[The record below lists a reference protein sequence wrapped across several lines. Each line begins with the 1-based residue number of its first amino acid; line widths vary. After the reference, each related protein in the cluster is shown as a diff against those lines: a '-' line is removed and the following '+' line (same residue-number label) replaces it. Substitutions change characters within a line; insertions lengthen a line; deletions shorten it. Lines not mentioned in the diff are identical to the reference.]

1 MPIYLPGPSYSSP
14 FVLYGVGAYSL
25 MPVPPAGGY
34 GEAPY
39 GLSSYGSVD
48 IMPPTMTGA
57 NSLDGFR
64 VELFFSEEMLWDSVL
79 VDPTNYT
86 FVATYGV
93 PLTSVSVAPG
103 TLGPF
108 GGYTSVIV
116 THSGGTLGGDYLLT
130 AVNITDLAGNPIAPA
145 PANQA
150 QFFSLGDTAQATV
163 AVGGDGKTVTL
174 SFLDSNGDP
183 QDLLTEAQFSPGTG
197 SLASYEVNTTYPV
210 VPTLDAVL
218 HPVMGDASQV
228 ALTLT
233 GMTSTSYDAVVGPS
247 LSLAYEGDT
256 GLPDAD
262 PNFIGVEVG
271 TGTSVP
277 SAGVGLLLSKGVSGQ
292 YGWLFEDT
300 SGRLVPNCA
309 FRVDFPLNLVGTT
322 FAPPLINGVLATLSV
337 SDGAVQVDIGLADV
351 AGSRIL
357 TVTSGAFSAQVP
369 FLWEGTAFT
378 VTLLRNQKGSFYSLI
393 VDGVPF
399 LTFPIASATGVPAY
413 APGAAVIVESGFAVN
428 LFCLVGV
435 GLTATSTVYTSAWNF
450 LHGLTETFVGSGV
463 LARDRVYTKYGPLVK
478 AWGDTTPATKNDVV
492 VRVNGVPVSV
502 ASVNPY
508 EGEVYPTV
516 PIPLTP
522 VGMTTVEVDYKWF
535 ATPAFPLAG
544 LNTRGL
550 NLNAWSQAKGHTA
563 GGLNPL
569 PSTSNGVMP
578 RRRFPLGVVL
588 SPYRRKSPVRVGVK
602 YYGWQRAYSALLNQ
616 YTTLRLNQNPRAIS
630 DGNLIAKGQ
639 ATLVNYEGDTT
650 PQTAPTPWLFM
661 GQDTG
666 GVVGD
671 GTYRVTSS
679 TSGGYG
685 VGLGA
690 VYYQE
695 VDLSRT
701 TSLQF
706 AARLRVGAY
715 TPDGVFTGV
724 AFGAHNNRSLVLIGF
739 VVVDGVRSLGLL
751 RDPSRPDLESSW
763 DLGLGRTTTA
773 VSQTELEFSSLDFP
787 RGAQVGDKLRV
798 ASGPQAGVYTIAEC
812 GLSEVGGVVTV
823 TLTSPLPVSVD
834 TYGADTFTVLFDMP
848 WDEDEATYR
857 VLASF
862 PTGALN
868 VYTGGRIS
876 GLALS
881 LADLSVVGYTAQ
893 TGLLLPTLE
902 SGAMYWGSVSR
913 VATDTATW
921 NFVRYAATP
930 APVISTVTGIVN
942 IADMTVPPD
951 ETTQPWFV
959 VEDFGQGE
967 VDSSGTRLLLKSNC
981 ADDTANLVFGYR
993 RLEPY
998 LSYKGV
1004 VTDFLA
1010 AFRVDSG
1017 LLGAGDASLQVRDG
1031 QREARVTTLQYVQ
1044 YGGQRQLFS
1053 FGQVSLSGLRLPTSE
1068 GWTALMGSNLA
1079 VPTVKVH
1086 ALSTVKTASTVGRW
1100 GAEITTPVTP
1110 AFVGSTGAILEARL
1124 QVASY
1129 TAGTPSLVAPVW
1141 STIVPTAPGS
1151 GVEVQVQ
1158 LTATGVALADRSGSV
1173 VTSYPFVWDDGA
1185 YHTYRLLIDLGTNT
1199 ATLVV
1204 DDVVL
1209 GVVAGFTGAF
1219 PTTAS
1224 SGYLFSDFGF
1234 AGTGAAQVLWDAVSC
1249 TPLAANPPVGA
1260 VLGKTLGVRTASG
1273 SETTID
1279 GYRIPRSDNTSEPN
1293 SSLAAVPVVMN
1304 YTSVTEVRLRLDPA
1318 WGVSVYRPDLAPPP
1332 GFVSPEFV
1340 SETTDPNGAWI
1351 NVEYREL
1358 PVYKVMF
1365 PEVPNL
1371 AFGALD
1377 KRSVT
1382 QQRWSE
1388 VKYYLRGTPNGNYL
1402 APTGMVLNRSTALT
1416 SGEYTLDK
1424 TPEVRVIPAR
1434 TLTEVYVWDAHM
1446 HAARVFHVQV
1456 DGVLLPTSAW
1466 SFDATSQVVT
1476 LTAPLPSVLYPV
1488 TVTFTVGKPVT
1499 STYLC
1504 SQPVGETVTVLNDGT
1519 PIVPKNNYD
1528 LPETRVVTNDPLD
1541 PTEYSVTFT
1550 AGSQSRYVGL
1560 ETCEARDGDAVPLS
1574 IACDDPAPGMGLAEL
1589 ALSGTLFSEWEHT
1602 RIAGGPGGTFG
1613 HGSPSVGGSTMHFH
1627 PGAMLTLGGGRP
1639 TSANTYNVL
1648 NTALLQTNQAAPG
1661 SLGMGLN
1668 QDFHIV
1674 LTVTTPYAETVV
1686 TVASDNTPPS
1696 LATPALSVN
1705 PNGVPNPN
1713 GHGAC
1718 VGQLIDYAPTGT
1730 SRLGPWG
1737 GLASLSTNSLLAG
1750 GAQVTGT
1757 AFLLSGGNQ
1766 LPAPTTTDLTILAA
1780 N

>member
-1 MPIYLPGPSYSSP
+1 MPVYLPGPGYGSP
-14 FVLYGVGAYSL
+14 FVLYGTGGYSL

-48 IMPPTMTGA
+48 ITPPAVTGA
-57 NSLDGFR
+57 NSLNGFR
-64 VELFFSEEMLWDSVL
+64 VEVFFSEEMLGDSAL
-79 VDPTNYT
+79 VDPANYT
-86 FVATYGV
+86 FAATYGV
-93 PLTSVSVAPG
+93 PLTSVSVAFG

-130 AVNITDLAGNPIAPA
+130 TANITDLAGNPIGPNAQA
-145 PANQA
+145 QA
-150 QFFSLGDTAQATV
+150 QFFSLGDTTQAV
-163 AVGGDGKTVTL
+163 AVAGGDGKTVTL
-174 SFLDSNGDP
+174 SFLDSNDNP
-183 QDLLTEAQFSPGTG
+183 QDLLTEAQFSPGTE
-197 SLASYEVNTTYPV
+197 SLASYEVTTEYPV
-210 VPTLDAVL
+210 VPTLDAVE

-233 GMTSTSYDAVVGPS
+233 GMTSTLYDVVVGPS
-247 LSLAYEGDT
+247 RSLAYEGDT
-256 GLPDAD
+256 ELPDAD

-271 TGTSVP
+271 AGTSVP
-277 SAGVGLLLSKGVSGQ
+277 SVGVGLLLSKSAGSQ

-309 FRVDFPLNLVGTT
+309 FRADFPLNLTGTT
-322 FAPPLINGVLATLSV
+322 FSPPLMDGVLATLSV

-351 AGSRIL
+351 AGTRIL
-357 TVTSGAFSAQVP
+357 TVTSGAFSGQVP

-378 VTLLRNQKGSFYSLI
+378 VTLLRNQKGTFYSLI

-413 APGAAVIVESGFAVN
+413 APGAALILESSFAVN

-450 LHGLTETFVGSGV
+450 LHGLTETFTGSGV

-522 VGMTTVEVDYKWF
+522 VGTTTVEVDYKWF

-569 PSTSNGVMP
+569 PSTSRGVMP

-588 SPYRRKSPVRVGVK
+588 SPYRRKSPVRVGHK

-630 DGNLIAKGQ
+630 DGNLVAKGQ

-661 GQDTG
+661 GSDTG

-671 GTYRVTSS
+671 GTYRVTST

-685 VGLGA
+685 VGFGA

-701 TSLQF
+701 TSVQF

-763 DLGLGRTTTA
+763 DLGVGRTTTA

-787 RGAQVGDKLRV
+787 RGAQAGDKLRV

-823 TLTSPLPVSVD
+823 TLTSPLPVSVS

-862 PTGALN
+862 PTGALT
-868 VYTGGRIS
+868 VYAGGRIS

-902 SGAMYWGSVSR
+902 SGAVYWGSVSR

-930 APVISTVTGIVN
+930 APVISTVTGIAN
-942 IADMTVPPD
+942 LADMTVPPD
-951 ETTQPWFV
+951 ETAQPWFV
-959 VEDFGQGE
+959 VEDFGQGV

-1004 VTDFLA
+1004 VTDFFA

-1031 QREARVTTLQYVQ
+1031 QREGRVTTLQYVQ

-1053 FGQVSLSGLRLPTSE
+1053 FGQVSLSGLRLPTAE
-1068 GWTALMGSNLA
+1068 GWTALTGSNLA
-1079 VPTVKVH
+1079 TPTVKVH

-1100 GAEITTPVTP
+1100 GAEITAPVAP
-1110 AFVGSTGAILEARL
+1110 AFVGSKGAILEARL

-1151 GVEVQVQ
+1151 GKEVQVQ

-1173 VTSYPFVWDDGA
+1173 VTSYPFAWGDGA
-1185 YHTYRLLIDLGTNT
+1185 YHTYRLLVDTVALT

-1209 GVVAGFTGAF
+1209 GSTGLAGF

-1234 AGTGAAQVLWDAVSC
+1234 AGSGAAQVLWDAVSC
-1249 TPLAANPPVGA
+1249 TPLAPNPPVGA
-1260 VLGKTLGVRTASG
+1260 VLGRTLGVRLASG
-1273 SETTID
+1273 AEGSID
-1279 GYRIPRSDNTSEPN
+1279 GYRIPRTDGTSEPN
-1293 SSLAAVPVVMN
+1293 SSLTAVPVVMD

-1358 PVYKVMF
+1358 PVYKVAF

-1371 AFGALD
+1371 AFGALN

-1402 APTGMVLNRSTALT
+1402 APTGMVLNRGTALT

-1424 TPEVRVIPAR
+1424 TPEVRTIPSR

-1466 SFDATSQVVT
+1466 SFDAASQVVT
-1476 LTAPLPSVLYPV
+1476 LAAPLPSVQYPV

-1504 SQPVGETVTVLNDGT
+1504 SQPVNETVTVLNDGT

-1528 LPETRVVTNDPLD
+1528 LPETRAVTTDPLD

-1550 AGSQSRYVGL
+1550 AGSESRYVGL
-1560 ETCEARDGDAVPLS
+1560 ETCEVRDGDNVPLS
-1574 IACDDPAPGMGLAEL
+1574 IACDGPAPGMGLAEL
-1589 ALSGTLFSEWEHT
+1589 ALSGTMFSEWEHT
-1602 RIAGGPGGTFG
+1602 RIAGGSGGTFG
-1613 HGSPSVGGSTMHFH
+1613 HASPSVVGSAMHFH

-1668 QDFHIV
+1668 QDTRMV

-1686 TVASDNTPPS
+1686 AVASDNTPPS
-1696 LATPALSVN
+1696 LATPALAVN

-1718 VGQLIDYAPTGT
+1718 VGQLIDYAPTGV

-1750 GAQVTGT
+1750 GAQVTST
-1757 AFLLSGGNQ
+1757 AFLLGGGSQ

>member
-1 MPIYLPGPSYSSP
+1 MPVYLPGPGYGSP
-14 FVLYGVGAYSL
+14 LVLYGAGVFAS

-48 IMPPTMTGA
+48 VTPPTVTGA

-64 VELFFSEEMLWDSVL
+64 VEVFFSEEMLGDSVL
-79 VDPTNYT
+79 VDPANYT
-86 FVATYGV
+86 FAATYGV
-93 PLTSVSVAPG
+93 PLTSVSVLPG
-103 TLGPF
+103 TLGPY
-108 GGYTSVIV
+108 GGYTSVLV
-116 THSGGTLGGDYLLT
+116 THSGGTLGGDYVLT
-130 AVNITDLAGNPIAPA
+130 TANITDIAGNPVGPGAA
-145 PANQA
+145 AQA
-150 QFFSLGDTAQATV
+150 QFFSLGDTTQAVVT
-163 AVGGDGKTVTL
+163 VGGDGKTVLL
-174 SFLDSNGDP
+174 SFSDSNGDP

-197 SLASYEVNTTYPV
+197 SLASYEVTTEYPV
-210 VPTLDAVL
+210 TPTLDAVA
-218 HPVMGDASQV
+218 HPVSGDASQV

-233 GMTSTSYDAVVGPS
+233 GMTSTLYGLVVGPS
-247 LSLAYEGDT
+247 RSLSYEGES
-256 GLPDAD
+256 GLPDAN
-262 PNFIGVEVG
+262 PTFIGVEVG

-277 SAGVGLLLSKGVSGQ
+277 SVGVGLLLSKGAGAQ

-300 SGRLVPNCA
+300 TGRMVPGST
-309 FRVDFPLNLVGTT
+309 FRADFPLNLTGTT
-322 FAPPLINGVLATLSV
+322 FLPAPANNTLATLSV

-351 AGSRIL
+351 AGTRIL

-369 FLWEGTAFT
+369 FMWEGAACT
-378 VTLLRNQKGSFYSLI
+378 VTLLRNQKGAFYSLI

-399 LTFPIASATGVPAY
+399 LTFPLASATGVPTL
-413 APGAAVIVESGFAVN
+413 APGTAVVLEAGFTVN

-435 GLTATSTVYTSAWNF
+435 GLTATSTVFTSAWNF
-450 LHGLTETFVGSGV
+450 IHGLTETFIGSGV

-478 AWGDTTPATKNDVV
+478 AWGDTTPATKNDVA

-522 VGMTTVEVDYKWF
+522 VGATTVEVDYKWF

-569 PSTSNGVMP
+569 PSTSKGVMP

-588 SPYRRKSPVRVGVK
+588 PPYRRKSPVRVGHK

-616 YTTLRLNQNPRAIS
+616 YTTLRLNQNPHAVS
-630 DGNLIAKGQ
+630 DGNLVARGQ
-639 ATLVNYEGDTT
+639 ATLVSYEGDTT
-650 PQTAPTPWLFM
+650 PQTAPTPWEFM

-671 GTYRVTSS
+671 GTYRVTSV

-706 AARLRVGAY
+706 AARLQVGGY

-751 RDPSRPDLESSW
+751 RDPSRPDLEASW
-763 DLGLGRTTTA
+763 DLGLGRTATA
-773 VSQTELEFSSLDFP
+773 VSQTELEFSALDFP
-787 RGAQVGDKLRV
+787 RGAQAGDLLRV
-798 ASGPQAGVYTIAEC
+798 PSGPQAGVYTIAEC

-823 TLTSPLPVSVD
+823 TLTTPLPVSVS

-862 PTGALN
+862 PTGTLT
-868 VYTGGRIS
+868 VYSGGRIS

-881 LADLSVVGYTAQ
+881 LSDLSVVGYTAQ

-902 SGAMYWGSVSR
+902 SGAVYWGAVSR
-913 VATDTATW
+913 VATNTATW

-930 APVISTVTGIVN
+930 APVISTVTGVTN
-942 IADMTVPPD
+942 LADMTVPPD
-951 ETTQPWFV
+951 ETAQPWFV

-967 VDSSGTRLLLKSNC
+967 VDGTGTRLLLKANC

-1004 VTDFLA
+1004 VTDFFA
-1010 AFRVDSG
+1010 AFRVESG

-1031 QREARVTTLQYVQ
+1031 QREALLTTLRYVEF
-1044 YGGQRQLFS
+1044 GGQRQLFS
-1053 FGQVSLSGLRLPTSE
+1053 FGQVSLSGLRLPTAE
-1068 GWTALMGSNLA
+1068 GWTALTGSNLA
-1079 VPTVKVH
+1079 TPTVKVH

-1100 GAEITTPVTP
+1100 GAEVTAPVTP
-1110 AFVGSTGAILEARL
+1110 AFVGSKGAVLEARL
-1124 QVASY
+1124 QVVSY
-1129 TAGTPSLVAPVW
+1129 TAGSPSLVAPVW
-1141 STIVPTAPGS
+1141 STLVPTAPGA
-1151 GVEVQVQ
+1151 GREVQVQ
-1158 LTATGVALADRSGSV
+1158 LTATGVALADRSGGV
-1173 VTSYPFVWDDGA
+1173 VVSYPFAWGDGA
-1185 YHTYRLLIDLGTNT
+1185 YHTYRLLVDTD
-1199 ATLVV
+1199 APAVTLVV
-1204 DDVVL
+1204 DDAVL
-1209 GVVAGFTGAF
+1209 GSTGLGLF
-1219 PTTAS
+1219 PATAS
-1224 SGYLFSDFGF
+1224 SGLLFADFGF
-1234 AGTGAAQVLWDAVSC
+1234 AGAGAAQVLWDAVSC
-1249 TPLAANPPVGA
+1249 TPLAPNPPVGA
-1260 VLGKTLGVRTASG
+1260 VLGRTLGVRLASG
-1273 SETTID
+1273 AAGSID
-1279 GYRIPRSDNTSEPN
+1279 GYRIPRSDTTDAAN
-1293 SSLAAVPVVMN
+1293 SSLAAVPVVMD

-1318 WGVSVYRPDLAPPP
+1318 WGVSVYRPDLPPPP
-1332 GFVSPEFV
+1332 GFVSPEFI

-1358 PVYKVMF
+1358 PSYKVLF
-1365 PEVPNL
+1365 PEVPSL
-1371 AFGALD
+1371 AFGALN
-1377 KRSVT
+1377 KQSVT

-1388 VKYYLRGTPNGNYL
+1388 VRYTLRGTPNGNYL
-1402 APTGMVLNRSTALT
+1402 APTGMVLNRGTALT

-1424 TPEVRVIPAR
+1424 TPEVRTIPSR

-1456 DGVLLPTSAW
+1456 GGTLLPTSAW
-1466 SFDATSQVVT
+1466 SFDPSTQVIT

-1504 SQPVGETVTVLNDGT
+1504 AQPVGETVTVLNDGT
-1519 PIVPKNNYD
+1519 PTVPKNNYD
-1528 LPETRVVTNDPLD
+1528 LPETRVVTTDPLD
-1541 PTEYSVTFT
+1541 PTESSVTFT
-1550 AGSQSRYVGL
+1550 AGPEARYVGL
-1560 ETCEARDGDAVPLS
+1560 KTCEVRDGDAVPLS
-1574 IACDDPAPGMGLAEL
+1574 IACDGPAPGMGLAEL
-1589 ALSGTLFSEWEHT
+1589 ALSGTMLSEWEHT
-1602 RIAGGPGGTFG
+1602 RIVGGAGGTFG
-1613 HGSPSVGGSTMHFH
+1613 HASPSVVGSATHFY

-1639 TSANTYNVL
+1639 TPANTYNVL

-1668 QDFHIV
+1668 QDTRMV
-1674 LTVTTPYAETVV
+1674 LRVTTPYADALAS
-1686 TVASDNTPPS
+1686 VASDNTPPS
-1696 LATPALSVN
+1696 LATPALPVN

-1718 VGQLIDYAPTGT
+1718 VGQLVDYAPTGV

-1737 GLASLSTNSLLAG
+1737 GLVSLSTNSLLAG

-1757 AFLLSGGNQ
+1757 AFLLNGGNQ

>member
-1 MPIYLPGPSYSSP
+1 VPVYLPGPGPASP
-14 FVLYGVGAYSL
+14 FTLYGLGGHALV
-25 MPVPPAGGY
+25 PVSPAGGY

-48 IMPPTMTGA
+48 VTPPTVTGA

-64 VELFFSEEMLWDSVL
+64 VEVFFSEAMRDDAALAN
-79 VDPTNYT
+79 PANYT
-86 FVATYGV
+86 FAATFGA
-93 PLTSVSVAPG
+93 PLAAVLVQGGTPG
-103 TLGPF
+103 PY

-116 THSGGTLGGDYLLT
+116 THSGGTLGGDYLFT
-130 AVNITDLAGNPIAPA
+130 AANITDLAGNPVGPGAA
-145 PANQA
+145 AQA
-150 QFFSLGDTAQATV
+150 QFFSLGDTTQAFVT
-163 AVGGDGKTVTL
+163 VGGDGKTVVL
-174 SFLDSNGDP
+174 SFLDSNDNP

-197 SLASYEVNTTYPV
+197 SLASYEVETEYPV
-210 VPTLDAVL
+210 VPTVDAVE

-233 GMTSTSYDAVVGPS
+233 GMTSTLYDAVVGPS
-247 LSLAYEGDT
+247 RSLAYEGDE

-262 PNFIGVEVG
+262 PTFTGVEVG
-271 TGTSVP
+271 TGTSV
-277 SAGVGLLLSKGVSGQ
+277 SSTGVGLLLSKSAGGQ

-300 SGRLVPNCA
+300 TGRMVPGST
-309 FRVDFPLNLVGTT
+309 FRADFPLNLTGTT
-322 FAPPLINGVLATLSV
+322 FSPAVTGSTLAVLSV
-337 SDGAVQVDIGLADV
+337 SDGAVQVDVGLADV
-351 AGSRIL
+351 AGTRIL
-357 TVTSGAFSAQVP
+357 TVTSGAFTAQVP

-378 VTLLRNQKGSFYSLI
+378 VTLLRNQKGAFYSLL

-399 LTFPIASATGVPAY
+399 LTFPIASATGVPLY
-413 APGAAVIVESGFAVN
+413 APGTAVVLDSGFDVN

-435 GLTATSTVYTSAWNF
+435 GLTATSTVFTSAWNF
-450 LHGLTETFVGSGV
+450 LHGLTETFTGSGV

-492 VRVNGVPVSV
+492 LRVNGVPVPV

-508 EGEVYPTV
+508 EGEVYPLV

-522 VGMTTVEVDYKWF
+522 VGTTTVEVDYKWF

-563 GGLNPL
+563 GALNPL
-569 PSTSNGVMP
+569 PSTSRGVMP

-588 SPYRRKSPVRVGVK
+588 SPYRRKSPVRVGHK

-616 YTTLRLNQNPRAIS
+616 YTTLRLNQNPHAIS

-650 PQTAPTPWLFM
+650 PQAAPTPWLLL

-671 GTYRVTSS
+671 GTYRVTSA

-701 TSLQF
+701 TSVQF
-706 AARLRVGAY
+706 AARLKVGGY

-751 RDPSRPDLESSW
+751 RDPSRPDLEASW
-763 DLGLGRTTTA
+763 DLGLGRTATA
-773 VSQTELEFSSLDFP
+773 VSQTELEFSSTDFP
-787 RGAQVGDKLRV
+787 RGLQARDLLRV
-798 ASGPQAGVYTIAEC
+798 PSGPQAGVYEVAEC

-823 TLTSPLPVSVD
+823 TLTTPLPVNVS

-848 WDEDEATYR
+848 WNEDEATYR
-857 VLASF
+857 VLATF
-862 PTGALN
+862 PTGALT
-868 VYTGGRIS
+868 VYSGGRIS

-902 SGAMYWGSVSR
+902 SGAVYWGAVSR
-913 VATDTATW
+913 VATNTATW

-930 APVISTVTGIVN
+930 APVISTVTGIIN
-942 IADMTVPPD
+942 LADMTVPPD
-951 ETTQPWFV
+951 ETAQPWFV
-959 VEDFGQGE
+959 VEDFGQGV
-967 VDSSGTRLLLKSNC
+967 VDSTGTRLLLKSNC

-1004 VTDFLA
+1004 VTDFFA
-1010 AFRVDSG
+1010 AFRVETG

-1031 QREARVTTLQYVQ
+1031 QREARLTTLQYVE
-1044 YGGQRQLFS
+1044 YGGQRQLYS
-1053 FGQVSLSGLRLPTSE
+1053 FGSMSLSGLRLPTSE
-1068 GWTALMGSNLA
+1068 GWTLLLGSNLA
-1079 VPTVKVH
+1079 TPTVKVH
-1086 ALSTVKTASTVGRW
+1086 ALDTVKTPSTVGRW
-1100 GAEITTPVTP
+1100 GAELTTPVTP
-1110 AFVGSTGAILEARL
+1110 ALVGSKGAVLEARL

-1129 TAGTPSLVAPVW
+1129 TAGSPSLVAPVW
-1141 STIVPTAPGS
+1141 STIVPMTPGM

-1158 LTATGVALADRSGSV
+1158 LTATGVALADRSGSP
-1173 VTSYPFVWDDGA
+1173 VTAYPFAWGDGQ
-1185 YHTYRLLIDLGTNT
+1185 YHTYRLLVDPDTLSV
-1199 ATLVV
+1199 TLVV
-1204 DDVVL
+1204 DDAVL
-1209 GVVAGFTGAF
+1209 GVTALGAF
-1219 PTTAS
+1219 PTTGS
-1224 SGYLFSDFGF
+1224 SGYLFADFGF
-1234 AGTGAAQVLWDAVSC
+1234 AGSGSAQVLWDAVSC

-1260 VLGKTLGVRTASG
+1260 VLGKTLGVRLASG
-1273 SETTID
+1273 SETSID
-1279 GYRIPRSDNTSEPN
+1279 GYRIPRTDGTSSPN
-1293 SSLAAVPVVMN
+1293 SSLTAVPVVMN
-1304 YTSVTEVRLRLDPA
+1304 YAIVTEVRLRLDPA
-1318 WGVSVYRPDLAPPP
+1318 WGVSIYRPDLAPPP

-1340 SETTDPNGAWI
+1340 SETTDPNGAWV

-1358 PVYKVMF
+1358 PSYKVAF
-1365 PEVPNL
+1365 PEVPSL

-1388 VKYYLRGTPNGNYL
+1388 VRYTLRGTPNGNYL
-1402 APTGMVLNRSTALT
+1402 APTGMVLNRGTALT

-1424 TPEVRVIPAR
+1424 TPEVRTIPAR

-1456 DGVLLPTSAW
+1456 DGVVLPTSAW
-1466 SFDATSQVVT
+1466 SFDATSQVIT
-1476 LTAPLPSVLYPV
+1476 LAAPLPGVQYPV

-1504 SQPVGETVTVLNDGT
+1504 SQPVNETVTVLNEGT
-1519 PIVPKNNYD
+1519 PPVPKNNQD
-1528 LPETRVVTNDPLD
+1528 LPETRVVTTDPLD
-1541 PTEYSVTFT
+1541 PTESSVTFT
-1550 AGSQSRYVGL
+1550 AGSESRYVGL
-1560 ETCEARDGDAVPLS
+1560 NFCETRDGDSVPLS
-1574 IACDDPAPGMGLAEL
+1574 IACDGPAPGMGLAEL

-1602 RIAGGPGGTFG
+1602 RIPGGPGGTFG
-1613 HGSPSVGGSTMHFH
+1613 HGSPSVVGSTSHFH

-1668 QDFHIV
+1668 QDFRMV
-1674 LTVTTPYAETVV
+1674 LTGTIPYTETVV
-1686 TVASDNTPPS
+1686 AVASDNTPPS
-1696 LATPALSVN
+1696 LAAPGLPLN
-1705 PNGVPNPN
+1705 PDGVPNPN

-1718 VGQLIDYAPTGT
+1718 VAELVDYAPTGA

-1737 GLASLSTNSLLAG
+1737 GLASLSTNSLLGG
-1750 GAQVTGT
+1750 GAQVTST
-1757 AFLLSGGNQ
+1757 AFLLNGGNQ
-1766 LPAPTTTDLTILAA
+1766 LPAPTVTPLNILAA

>member
-1 MPIYLPGPSYSSP
+1 MPVYLPGPGPASP
-14 FVLYGVGAYSL
+14 FTMYGSGAYSL
-25 MPVPPAGGY
+25 MPIPPAGGY

-48 IMPPTMTGA
+48 ISPPTTTGA

-64 VELFFSEEMLWDSVL
+64 VELFFSEEMLGDSVL
-79 VDPTNYT
+79 VDPANYT
-86 FVATYGV
+86 FVATFGV
-93 PLTSVSVAPG
+93 PLTTVSVAPG

-108 GGYTSVIV
+108 GGYTSVVV
-116 THSGGTLGGDYLLT
+116 THSGGTLGGDYILT
-130 AVNITDLAGNPIAPA
+130 AANITDLAGNPIAPA

-150 QFFSLGDTAQATV
+150 QFFSLGDTTQTSV
-163 AVGGDGKTVTL
+163 TVGGDGKTVVL
-174 SFLDSNGDP
+174 SFLDSNDNP

-197 SLASYEVNTTYPV
+197 SLASYEVETEYPV
-210 VPTLDAVL
+210 VPTLDAVE

-233 GMTSTSYDAVVGPS
+233 GMTSTLYDAVVGPS
-247 LSLAYEGDT
+247 LSLAYEGDE

-262 PNFIGVEVG
+262 PTFTGVEVG
-271 TGTSVP
+271 TGTSV
-277 SAGVGLLLSKGVSGQ
+277 SSTGVGLLLSKSAGGQ
-292 YGWLFEDT
+292 YGWLLEDT
-300 SGRLVPNCA
+300 TGRMVPGST
-309 FRVDFPLNLVGTT
+309 FRADFPLNLTGTT
-322 FAPPLINGVLATLSV
+322 FNPAVTGSTLAVLSV
-337 SDGAVQVDIGLADV
+337 SDGAVQVDVGLADV
-351 AGSRIL
+351 AGTRIL
-357 TVTSGAFSAQVP
+357 TVTSGAFSGQVP
-369 FLWEGTAFT
+369 FLWEGVAFT
-378 VTLLRNQKGSFYSLI
+378 VTLLRNQKGAFYSLL

-399 LTFPIASATGVPAY
+399 LTFPIASATGVPLY
-413 APGAAVIVESGFAVN
+413 APGTAVILDSGFDVN

-435 GLTATSTVYTSAWNF
+435 GLTATSTVFTSAWNF
-450 LHGLTETFVGSGV
+450 LHGLTETFTGSGV

-492 VRVNGVPVSV
+492 VRVNGVPVPV

-508 EGEVYPTV
+508 EGEVYPLV

-522 VGMTTVEVDYKWF
+522 VGTTTVEVDYKWF

-563 GGLNPL
+563 GALNPL
-569 PSTSNGVMP
+569 PSTSRGVMP

-588 SPYRRKSPVRVGVK
+588 PPYRRKSPVRVGHK

-616 YTTLRLNQNPRAIS
+616 FTTLRLNQNPRAIS
-630 DGNLIAKGQ
+630 DGNLVAKGQ

-650 PQTAPTPWLFM
+650 PQAAPTPWLLL

-671 GTYRVTSS
+671 GTYRVVSN

-685 VGLGA
+685 TGLGA

-701 TSLQF
+701 TSVQF
-706 AARLRVGAY
+706 AGRLTVGAY
-715 TPDGVFTGV
+715 APDGVFTGV
-724 AFGAHNNRSLVLIGF
+724 AFGAHNNRSLVLVGF

-763 DLGLGRTTTA
+763 DLGLGRTATA
-773 VSQTELEFSSLDFP
+773 VSQTEIEFSSTDFP
-787 RGAQVGDKLRV
+787 RGLQAGDKLRV
-798 ASGPQAGVYTIAEC
+798 PSGPQAGVYEVAEC
-812 GLSEVGGVVTV
+812 GLSELDGVVTV
-823 TLTSPLPVSVD
+823 TLTTPLPANVNA
-834 TYGADTFTVLFDMP
+834 YGNDTFTVLFDMP
-848 WDEDEATYR
+848 WDEVETTFRLVAT
-857 VLASF
+857 F
-862 PTGALN
+862 PTGTLT
-868 VYTGGRIS
+868 VFSGGRIS
-876 GLALS
+876 GTALS
-881 LADLSVVGYTAQ
+881 LSDLSAVGYTAQ

-902 SGAMYWGSVSR
+902 SGAVFWGAASR
-913 VATDTATW
+913 VATNTATW

-930 APVISTVTGIVN
+930 APVISTVTGITN
-942 IADMTVPPD
+942 LADMSVLPD
-951 ETTQPWFV
+951 DTAQPWFV
-959 VEDFGQGE
+959 VEDFGQSA
-967 VDSSGTRLLLKSNC
+967 VASNLLLLKSNC
-981 ADDTANLVFGYR
+981 ADPTVDLVYGYG

-1004 VTDFLA
+1004 VTDFTGT
-1010 AFRVDSG
+1010 FRVESG
-1017 LLGAGDASLQVRDG
+1017 LLGAGDASLRIYDG
-1031 QREARVTTLQYVQ
+1031 QREARVTTLQYVE
-1044 YGGQRQLFS
+1044 YGGQRQLYS
-1053 FGQVSLSGLRLPTSE
+1053 FGSVSLSGLRLPTSE
-1068 GWTALMGSNLA
+1068 GWTLLSGSNLA
-1079 VPTVKVH
+1079 APTVKVH
-1086 ALSTVKTASTVGRW
+1086 ALDTVKTASTVGRW
-1100 GAEITTPVTP
+1100 GAEVTAPAAP
-1110 AFVGSTGAILEARL
+1110 AFVGSKGAILEARL

-1129 TAGTPSLVAPVW
+1129 TAGSPSLVAPVW
-1141 STIVPTAPGS
+1141 STIVPTAPGA

-1173 VTSYPFVWDDGA
+1173 VTAYPFAWSDGQ
-1185 YHTYRLLIDLGTNT
+1185 YHTFRLLVDTT
-1199 ATLVV
+1199 ALSVTLVA
-1204 DDVVL
+1204 DDAVL
-1209 GVVAGFTGAF
+1209 GSLALGGF

-1224 SGYLFSDFGF
+1224 SGYLFADFGF
-1234 AGTGAAQVLWDAVSC
+1234 AGTGTAEVLWDAVSI

-1260 VLGKTLGVRTASG
+1260 VLGKTLGVPVAG
-1273 SETTID
+1273 GDYDTID
-1279 GYRIPRSDNTSEPN
+1279 GYRIPRTDGTASPN
-1293 SSLAAVPVVMN
+1293 SSLTAVPVVMD
-1304 YTSVTEVRLRLDPA
+1304 YTSYAEVRLRLDPA
-1318 WGVSVYRPDLAPPP
+1318 WGVSVYRPDLPPPP

-1358 PVYKVMF
+1358 PVHKVAA
-1365 PEVPNL
+1365 PEVPGL
-1371 AFGALD
+1371 AFGALN
-1377 KRSVT
+1377 KRSIT
-1382 QQRWSE
+1382 QQRWGT
-1388 VKYYLRGTPNGNYL
+1388 VKYRLRGTPNGNYL
-1402 APTGMVLNRSTALT
+1402 APTGMVLNRGTALT

-1424 TPEVRVIPAR
+1424 TPEVRDIPAR

-1446 HAARVFHVQV
+1446 HASRVFHVQV
-1456 DGVLLPTSAW
+1456 DGVVLPTSAW

-1476 LTAPLPSVLYPV
+1476 LVAPLPSVLYPV

-1504 SQPVGETVTVLNDGT
+1504 SQPVGETVTVLNEGT
-1519 PIVPKNNYD
+1519 PPVPKNNQD
-1528 LPETRVVTNDPLD
+1528 LPETRVVTTDPLD
-1541 PTEYSVTFT
+1541 PTESSVTFT
-1550 AGSQSRYVGL
+1550 AGSESRYVGL
-1560 ETCEARDGDAVPLS
+1560 NFCEARDGDSVPLS
-1574 IACDDPAPGMGLAEL
+1574 IACDGPAPGMGLAEL
-1589 ALSGTLFSEWEHT
+1589 ALSGTMFSEWEHT
-1602 RIAGGPGGTFG
+1602 RIPGGPGGTFG
-1613 HGSPSVGGSTMHFH
+1613 HGSPSVVGSTSHFH

-1668 QDFHIV
+1668 QDFRMV
-1674 LTVTTPYAETVV
+1674 LTNTIPYAETVV
-1686 TVASDNTPPS
+1686 AVAGDNTPPS

-1718 VGQLIDYAPTGT
+1718 VAELVDYAPTGT

-1737 GLASLSTNSLLAG
+1737 GLISLSTNSLLGG

-1757 AFLLSGGNQ
+1757 AFLLNGGNQ
-1766 LPAPTTTDLTILAA
+1766 LPAPTVTPLNILAA